1 MKRFIYLL
9 FTSLFVISIIIFN
22 PPSKAYAESLKI
34 EGYTYEDMDI
44 LKGKID
50 EYNGLM
56 DAALK
61 MANAG
66 RALGY
71 EETHEVIQLAK
82 DEYANYKKEKDTYIS
97 IYSVLMRNWES
108 KRNEFPEATQ
118 VWEYLKDAGYS
129 KYVCAGILGNIMTEV
144 GGNTLAIQPL
154 IETTE
159 YYGMCQWSSYYPDA
173 WGLSL
178 EEQCDFLLNT
188 INNEFVRFGKLY
200 NGGIKYAQFKEM
212 TDCQAVALCFA
223 KVYEK
228 CSSSS
233 YTSRKDNAVTAYNYF
248 VS

>member
-97 IYSVLMRNWES
+97 IYSVLMRN
-108 KRNEFPEATQ
+108 
-118 VWEYLKDAGYS
+118 
-129 KYVCAGILGNIMTEV
+129 
-144 GGNTLAIQPL
+144 
-154 IETTE
+154 
-159 YYGMCQWSSYYPDA
+159 
-173 WGLSL
+173 
-178 EEQCDFLLNT
+178 
-188 INNEFVRFGKLY
+188 
-200 NGGIKYAQFKEM
+200 
-212 TDCQAVALCFA
+212 
-223 KVYEK
+223 
-228 CSSSS
+228 
-233 YTSRKDNAVTAYNYF
+233 
-248 VS
+248 